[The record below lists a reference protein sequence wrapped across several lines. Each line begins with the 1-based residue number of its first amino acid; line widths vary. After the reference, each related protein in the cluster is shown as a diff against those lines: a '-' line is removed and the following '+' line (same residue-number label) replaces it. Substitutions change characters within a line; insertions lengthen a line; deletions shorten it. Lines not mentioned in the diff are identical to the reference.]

1 MSDLNELNGLP
12 ADTPQDTPVEPV
24 EPVVPTAKAAEE
36 QALHDEM
43 EELAKVFQEELD
55 RAKAEAKEVAEA
67 APVDP
72 EIELST
78 GEIPPATEK
87 SSSANEPIPEDEL
100 CDCCGEK
107 RRGTAENPNSP
118 YCADCDSGLR
128 HYPFD
133 FLNIFFAIVAICFVF
148 YGGYVF
154 ADHTEAFVAVQKADS
169 LRAEK
174 KMYSALDA
182 YASAANTMVNNHING
197 ELVYKREILLAADLG
212 YVSGLTEPASNIHS
226 WEMSLPH
233 FRSLK
238 KVLDTS
244 ADIMATAE
252 AAGSLLSAYETTAPQ
267 DIPYDDIIAQLDE
280 LKTTP
285 VSSAQTD
292 EDTTEETTAS
302 ADAYSPKAKQYHSAM
317 LAFYKYYVALLS
329 GKDLDTQIVFLEE
342 IRDTAP
348 DMVWL
353 YAPLLSELYAKTG
366 RDIEPMC
373 KLMSD
378 FNIEDNSPALAR
390 VIEKRVAGQYE
401 EATALC
407 DEALAASEDLSSEF
421 YRQKALM
428 LLAQGNYSEA
438 YTTVDT
444 AYQSSSPSVQTVY
457 TVALCAAAAGE
468 ETAYNEIIDM
478 LESYGYT
485 IPEEVTGYKDGS
497 VTLDQIL
504 FEGDYDIS

>member
-1 MSDLNELNGLP
+1 MSDLNELNGVP
-12 ADTPQDTPVEPV
+12 ENTPHNTPDTPVAPV
-24 EPVVPTAKAAEE
+24 AETTDE

-55 RAKAEAKEVAEA
+55 RAKAEAEEVAKT
-67 APVDP
+67 APADP
-72 EIELST
+72 EIELAAEQIPST
-78 GEIPPATEK
+78 ATKKSNSATE
-87 SSSANEPIPEDEL
+87 SIPKEDL

-107 RRGTAENPNSP
+107 RRGTDANPDSPFCAE
-118 YCADCDSGLR
+118 CDSGLR

-133 FLNIFFAIVAICFVF
+133 FLNIFFALVAICFVF

-154 ADHTEAFVAVQKADS
+154 ADHTATFVAVQQADS

-182 YASAANTMVNNHING
+182 YASAANTMLNNHING

-212 YVSGLTEPASNIHS
+212 YISDLSEPAANIHS
-226 WEMSLPH
+226 WELSLPH
-233 FRSLK
+233 FRSVK
-238 KVLDTS
+238 AALDNASQFLT
-244 ADIMATAE
+244 TWE
-252 AAGSLLSAYETTAPQ
+252 HAGELISPYLYDESTE
-267 DIPYDDIIAQLDE
+267 IPYDDIIAALDAM
-280 LKTTP
+280 KTAEVVTEADN
-285 VSSAQTD
+285 S
-292 EDTTEETTAS
+292 DTTTAYTTNVES
-302 ADAYSPKAKQYHSAM
+302 YSPAAI
-317 LAFYKYYVALLS
+317 AFYKFRLAMLCE
-329 GKDLDTQIVFLEE
+329 KDLETQIAFLEE
-342 IRDTAP
+342 IPATDRDAQY
-348 DMVWL
+348 VWL

-373 KLMSD
+373 QLLTD
-378 FNIEDNSPALAR
+378 FNTEDNSPALAR
-390 VIEKRVAGQYE
+390 VIQMRIAGQYE

-407 DEALAASEDLSSEF
+407 DEALAASEDLASEF

-428 LLAQGNYSEA
+428 LLAQGQYADA
-438 YTTVDT
+438 YTTVNT
-444 AYQSSSPSVQTVY
+444 AYQNTSPSVQTVY

-468 ETAYNEIIDM
+468 ETAYSEVVDM

-485 IPEEVTGYKDGS
+485 IPTEITGYKDGS